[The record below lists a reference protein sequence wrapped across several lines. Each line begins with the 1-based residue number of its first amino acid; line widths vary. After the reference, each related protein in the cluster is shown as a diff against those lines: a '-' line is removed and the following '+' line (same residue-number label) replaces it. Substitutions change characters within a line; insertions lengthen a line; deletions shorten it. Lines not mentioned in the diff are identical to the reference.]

1 MTSDIQVGFS
11 MHPRWASG
19 KELTGFLSPLRS
31 VGLSVLEFELDEN
44 LDMWQ
49 VFASLMDEVRSL
61 GMQLSFHAPYRSPY
75 SLAGFAGLHRQE
87 IERNHRPMLD
97 IAAGWAHR
105 DGDMKT
111 VVIHAATAQKPADP
125 DLLTA
130 DTLSFLA
137 WALETYPDLVF
148 ALENN
153 HPAVSSQVKVGV
165 GRQDVLKI
173 VHTLH
178 HPRLRVCW
186 DMGHDYLH
194 GSPVEPEPEWL
205 AQVVHVHLHDV
216 NKIGVDH
223 YPLVYGKVPYHSWL
237 QALKGAGMKGTVILE
252 LKGHQLKDWQ
262 PDRIQTAL
270 VDSIRAITEEV
281 Q

>member
-1 MTSDIQVGFS
+1 MTSDIRVGFS

-19 KELTGFLSPLRS
+19 AELAGFLAPLRAA
-31 VGLSVLEFELDEN
+31 GLSVLEFELDEN
-44 LDMWQ
+44 LDMWDA
-49 VFASLMDEVRSL
+49 FTPLMVDVRQL

-75 SLAGFAGLHRQE
+75 SLAGYAGFRSVD
-87 IERNHRPMLD
+87 IEQKHRPMLD
-97 IAAGWAHR
+97 IAAEWAER
-105 DGDMKT
+105 DGEMKT

-125 DLLTA
+125 ELLIA

-137 WALETYPDLVF
+137 WAVETYPGLLL

-153 HPAVSSQVKVGV
+153 HPAAGNQVKVGV
-165 GRQDVLKI
+165 GRQDVLKLI
-173 VHTLH
+173 AALH

-194 GSPVEPEPEWL
+194 GSPLEPELEWL
-205 AQVVHVHLHDV
+205 KQVVHVHLHDV
-216 NKIGVDH
+216 NEIGVDH
-223 YPLVYGKVPYHSWL
+223 FPLVYGRVPYKPWL
-237 QALKGAGMKGTVILE
+237 RALKGAGMKGTIIME

-270 VDSIRAITEEV
+270 VDSIRAIAEEV